1 MPPIVDLKNMQRF
14 QRENEYRQWIGL
26 GNFITN
32 TLYIYTIIQDFVLL

>member
-26 GNFITN
+26 GK
-32 TLYIYTIIQDFVLL
+32 LIIQKYSLNIIIKVYVLL